1 MANNNGNI
9 IGAAH
14 SAHSGVWDSQDQYQ
28 QALAGNWPVAVVDYW
43 EPDNAATAPVG
54 WWKAESH
61 GSNVELWTSDLSS
74 TQEEW
79 TDSAASKPLRGA
91 AIASN
96 SGFNPVWNTSNDIT
110 VTSTEYGSTDY
121 TPLKFSGGSG
131 GASVL
136 QKANTTN
143 LAQDSSHVTVAMVV
157 QKTTLPASTDVPVF
171 LVGGQKNS
179 SKTNDS
185 SGDATMIACYI
196 NGSTDSIYF
205 NDNSNSNVTN
215 QVLSVNSNWT
225 SNSTYQIL
233 IVRAQLSS
241 GSSSLEVFSGGKNSS
256 GTLQG
261 LTVGGTTGS
270 GSGSHVQL
278 SATDDSH
285 GFTLGRCKDIGG
297 GTSTNIQ
304 MDGNSDVRFL
314 ESVVYSHQV
323 TDADIQNLEG
333 YFYHKFKGDTESPS
347 LEANHPY
354 LTSAPSV

>member
-61 GSNVELWTSDLSS
+61 GSNVELWDSDQSA

-79 TDSAASKPLRGA
+79 TDSAASKPLRGVNFSA
-91 AIASN
+91 N
-96 SGFNPVWNTSNDIT
+96 SDFNPVWNTSNDIT

-136 QKANTTN
+136 QKANVTN
-143 LAQDSSHVTVAMVV
+143 LAPDSSHVTVAMVV
-157 QKTTLPASTDVPVF
+157 QKTTVASADVPVF

-196 NGSTDSIYF
+196 NGGTDSIYF
-205 NDNSNSNVTN
+205 NDNSSSSVTN
-215 QVLSVNSNWT
+215 QVLSANSNWT

-256 GTLQG
+256 GTLLG
-261 LTVGGTTGS
+261 LTVGGSGPAT

-285 GFTLGRCKDIGG
+285 GFTLGRCFNIN
-297 GTSTNIQ
+297 GTTGSNIQ

-314 ESVVYSHQV
+314 EAVAYSHQV

>member
-28 QALAGNWPVAVVDYW
+28 RALAGNWPVAVVDYW

-61 GSNVELWTSDLSS
+61 GSNIELWTSDFSA

-79 TDSAASKPLRGA
+79 TDSSASKPLRGSGIA
-91 AIASN
+91 AS

-131 GASVL
+131 GAASL

-143 LAQDSSHVTVAMVV
+143 LVADSDYVTIAMVV
-157 QKTTLPASTDVPVF
+157 QKTTVASVDVPIF
-171 LVGGQKNS
+171 LAGGDKNV
-179 SKTNDS
+179 SKTDDN
-185 SGDATMIACYI
+185 SGDATMVACYI
-196 NGSTDSIYF
+196 NGNNDAIYF
-205 NDNSNSNVTN
+205 NDNSATGITNS
-215 QVLSVNSNWT
+215 VLTVNSNWT

-241 GSSSLEVFSGGKNSS
+241 GSSSIEVFSGGKNSS
-256 GTLQG
+256 
-261 LTVGGTTGS
+261 
-270 GSGSHVQL
+270 SHQAKSAAIPAL
-278 SATDDSH
+278 SPRQIQRAPRR
-285 GFTLGRCKDIGG
+285 GRCLGLASAQASAGI
-297 GTSTNIQ
+297 
-304 MDGNSDVRFL
+304 RR
-314 ESVVYSHQV
+314 
-323 TDADIQNLEG
+323 AAPAPNL
-333 YFYHKFKGDTESPS
+333 
-347 LEANHPY
+347 N
-354 LTSAPSV
+354 